1 MRRVPR
7 TAALVLRAS
16 TAFVQSKTDQM
27 AAPSG
32 APPRSQ
38 TAVDC
43 ALACCVPGAVDV
55 VLSPTMARRAM
66 HLKFHDSYG
75 SAGCRP
81 LWSLPV
87 PLGSRYKCNV
97 NGTRD
102 QTSQKYH
109 KEGFASFLPR
119 NIPSER
125 EHQTSEF
132 ALRASPRGS
141 AAPGKTAGGRLYG
154 EPQHEAITHQ
164 ALRPA
169 MSCRSLPG
177 GCGGATAL
185 SLRNVSRAAAAHARL
200 NVTLPA
206 VSKQDGDWAGQC
218 GRTFGFHP
226 SRWGR
231 CPNTI
236 RDDHRDMAESLLHAL
251 HTLNGTLTLAG
262 DSVLRG
268 LFMLMACVLLPHATS
283 PQKMTNPHFTRGR
296 VQTSTGA
303 TVVFT
308 SLNDHVC
315 PPVQERHAAARRRR
329 GQRPQAPWLSV
340 GSPDCPCCPCSRPCG
355 AGTVDGGGKARG
367 PRFQAGAAALWLAR
381 PQRLAGRGRLGKLRG
396 APRA

>member
-1 MRRVPR
+1 
-7 TAALVLRAS
+7 
-16 TAFVQSKTDQM
+16 
-27 AAPSG
+27 
-32 APPRSQ
+32 
-38 TAVDC
+38 
-43 ALACCVPGAVDV
+43 
-55 VLSPTMARRAM
+55 
-66 HLKFHDSYG
+66 
-75 SAGCRP
+75 
-81 LWSLPV
+81 
-87 PLGSRYKCNV
+87 
-97 NGTRD
+97 
-102 QTSQKYH
+102 
-109 KEGFASFLPR
+109 
-119 NIPSER
+119 
-125 EHQTSEF
+125 
-132 ALRASPRGS
+132 
-141 AAPGKTAGGRLYG
+141 
-154 EPQHEAITHQ
+154 
-164 ALRPA
+164 

-218 GRTFGFHP
+218 GRTFGLHP